1 MTDES
6 TGQIGAQFLSEI
18 FSDLGVNG
26 EISIFE
32 EESTVRY
39 QIDGDAERL
48 ANHAELVSAL
58 SLLTSRMISKH
69 GDRYD
74 CILDFGGKYEAR
86 AELLSGTA
94 ASLAEVAKTANR
106 RIFLSDLS
114 SSERKLVHHALVDD
128 DEITTRSDGRRSRRL
143 IIEPAELTES

>member
-58 SLLTSRMISKH
+58 SLLTSRMISKN

-128 DEITTRSDGRRSRRL
+128 NEITTRSDGRRSRRL

>member
-58 SLLTSRMISKH
+58 SLLTSRMISKN

-74 CILDFGGKYEAR
+74 CILDFVGKYEAR

-128 DEITTRSDGRRSRRL
+128 NEITTRSDGRRSRRL